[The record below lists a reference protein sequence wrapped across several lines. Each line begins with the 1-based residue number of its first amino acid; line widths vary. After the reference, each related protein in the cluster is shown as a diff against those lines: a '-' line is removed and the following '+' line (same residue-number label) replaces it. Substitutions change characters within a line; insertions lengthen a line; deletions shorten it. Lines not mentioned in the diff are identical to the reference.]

1 MSWAVKLRV
10 VGDRRK
16 EAVVRIGRRGPD
28 IGDMLIRGLSFEVED
43 GRSPR
48 ESASVFR
55 VSASMGQPGS
65 GRARLGSVL
74 VQVPSEVVVQND
86 RPRDSNVRCV
96 FVTKRLT
103 VVGVRSIVREDV
115 GNRVVIMGYKSG
127 VGIDKQAFT
136 VEVQQRRWML
146 FPSIQLNA
154 IDVESDMAA
163 NDRLRRSGGGIVI
176 NI

>member
-1 MSWAVKLRV
+1 MW
-10 VGDRRK
+10 
-16 EAVVRIGRRGPD
+16 
-28 IGDMLIRGLSFEVED
+28 
-43 GRSPR
+43 
-48 ESASVFR
+48 FR
-55 VSASMGQPGS
+55 TI
-65 GRARLGSVL
+65 VL
-74 VQVPSEVVVQND
+74 VNS
-86 RPRDSNVRCV
+86 V